1 MKRTSPTGDA
11 TTVPPD
17 VVLGAHTFQH
27 ALATEPNRES
37 QRRVQFSRHEVQ
49 TFMEE
54 GGVEQHGE
62 KEKYVR
68 EGVVT
73 REMTEM
79 DGVGSE
85 ASR

>member
-1 MKRTSPTGDA
+1 MCSSVGMKFRLSWK
-11 TTVPPD
+11 
-17 VVLGAHTFQH
+17 
-27 ALATEPNRES
+27 R
-37 QRRVQFSRHEVQ
+37 
-49 TFMEE
+49 
-54 GGVEQHGE
+54 GGVEQHGD